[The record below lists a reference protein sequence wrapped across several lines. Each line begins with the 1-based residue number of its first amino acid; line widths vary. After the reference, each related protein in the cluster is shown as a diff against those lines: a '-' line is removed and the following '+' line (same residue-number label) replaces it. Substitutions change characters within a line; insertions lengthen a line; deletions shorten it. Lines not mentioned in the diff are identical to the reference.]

1 LHAAEAARAPAATRI
16 ARMAA
21 GGDGV
26 AEDGSFV
33 AFALP
38 GEVVEARPA
47 GKDRAVL
54 EAVREPS
61 AERVPPP
68 CIHFGACGGCALQ
81 HWDLAAYGAWK
92 RARLA
97 EALSRAG
104 YAHVALEPGFTTPR
118 NSRRRAD
125 LGLERLADGRV
136 AIGFHE
142 RGSTRLIP
150 MRECHVLR
158 PELVRLLGP
167 LAEALRNISA
177 LRRLGAVLVN
187 MLDTGP
193 DILLRTDAP
202 LTLHDRQRL
211 AAFAK
216 GHDIPRIAW
225 AGKGTGVEVAAQQ
238 APVSILLDGVA
249 VAPPPGAFLQASA
262 EGEAAIV
269 AAVMAGLP
277 AKMGARPRLA
287 DLYAGIGTL
296 SFPLA
301 ARGVVEA
308 FEGDAPAAAA
318 LTAAAHAAQSRVLP
332 KRRDLVRQPLLPA
345 ELKAFAAVVLDPP
358 FNGAAEQ
365 VAQISRSALKR
376 LVYVSCNPSALG
388 RDAAVLREAGFALEG
403 ATPVDQF
410 LWSPHLESVVAFAR

>member
-1 LHAAEAARAPAATRI
+1 
-16 ARMAA
+16 MAA
-21 GGDGV
+21 AGDGQ
-26 AEDGSFV
+26 AEDGRFV
-33 AFALP
+33 AFTLP
-38 GEVVEARPA
+38 GEAVAATPS
-47 GKDRAVL
+47 GKDRARLDAVL
-54 EAVREPS
+54 EPS
-61 AERVPPP
+61 VERVPPP
-68 CIHFGACGGCALQ
+68 CVHFGACGGCALQ
-81 HWDLAAYGAWK
+81 HWDLAAYSGWK

-104 YAHVALEPGFTTPR
+104 YAHFELEPGFTTPR

-125 LGLERLADGRV
+125 LGLERLTDGSV

-142 RGSTRLIP
+142 RGATRLIP
-150 MRECHVLR
+150 MLECHVLR

-167 LAEALRNISA
+167 LAEALRHLSA

-187 MLDTGP
+187 LLDTGP

-211 AAFAK
+211 AAFAERH
-216 GHDIPRIAW
+216 GIPRIAW
-225 AGKGTGVEVAAQQ
+225 AGKGTGVEVASHQS
-238 APVSILLDGVA
+238 PVAISLSGVSA
-249 VAPPPGAFLQASA
+249 APPPGAFLQASA

-277 AKMGARPRLA
+277 AKLGARPRFA

-332 KRRDLVRQPLLPA
+332 QRRDLVRQPLLAA

-358 FNGAAEQ
+358 YNGAAEQ
-365 VAQISRSALKR
+365 VAQIARSKLGR
-376 LVYVSCNPSALG
+376 VIYVSCSPAALG
-388 RDAAVLREAGFALEG
+388 RDAAVLREAGFRLEA

-410 LWSPHLESVVAFAR
+410 LWSPHLESVVAFSR